1 VFGVAARCPGGVW
14 RVVNDAGGG
23 LWYETMQRVLS
34 KNQQL
39 ARANW
44 YELFA
49 AHHCIKIIFLQTWRR
64 PPAADQ

>member
-1 VFGVAARCPGGVW
+1 MMLEGV
-14 RVVNDAGGG
+14 
-23 LWYETMQRVLS
+23 LWYGTMQRVLS